1 MFSFSFFV
9 DQQQILRIIIIA
21 LSCVIFVSFL
31 VIGMLIWRLRR
42 TVPDNRTTATDKS
55 INEGVGL
62 PDSPR
67 DQHVSE
73 PGVYMELHPRCS
85 QGQSREP
92 PEYQSLQDKNVTSG
106 YYNVGFKKENA
117 EKGDEV
123 VYDEVGNTQC

>member
-1 MFSFSFFV
+1 M
-9 DQQQILRIIIIA
+9 
-21 LSCVIFVSFL
+21 SFL
-31 VIGMLIWRLRR
+31 VIGVLIWRLRR

-62 PDSPR
+62 PDSPP

-73 PGVYMELHPRCS
+73 PGIYMELHPRSS

-92 PEYQSLQDKNVTSG
+92 TEYQSLQDKHVTSG
-106 YYNVGFKKENA
+106 YYNVGFKKGNV
-117 EKGDEV
+117 EKGDEG